1 MFMGDNS
8 NIINELKGRI
18 GILENAINELRM
30 ELTKETSEMTE
41 LGNQYQSLKSMYD
54 MKKLTV
60 MQMTRKLEEKT
71 KILTEARRAYTKI
84 MENTSKLID
93 AIGNE
98 INNDK

>member
-1 MFMGDNS
+1 MIMGDSS

-18 GILENAINELRM
+18 DILENAINELRM
-30 ELTKETSEMTE
+30 QLTKETSEMTE
-41 LGNQYQSLKSMYD
+41 LGNQYQALKSMFD
-54 MKKLTV
+54 MKKLSV
-60 MQMTRKLEEKT
+60 NQMTRKLEEKT